1 MVLKLLKQTS
11 FCFNILQPDSLSN
24 NVKKFNQNIP
34 GGLLLVIVALCI
46 ASVLN
51 AK

>member
-1 MVLKLLKQTS
+1 MRINNRIV
-11 FCFNILQPDSLSN
+11 NILLA
-24 NVKKFNQNIP
+24 VAA
-34 GGLLLVIVALCI
+34 LALAALCI